1 MDLNI
6 IIDDYSMNLNIPE
19 DFIESSSEA
28 LQRLDDRMD
37 GGVQMGREWI
47 QNPDRQQRC
56 QVAADKLLTALET
69 DNRQLAL
76 VSAGYIISR
85 MPGVKRVRIDN
96 SGELSGTL
104 FE

>member
-6 IIDDYSMNLNIPE
+6 IIDDYSMNLNIPKT
-19 DFIESSSEA
+19 FMASSTEA
-28 LQRLDDRMD
+28 FQRLDHSMN
-37 GGVQMGREWI
+37 GGVQMGREWV
-47 QNPDRQQRC
+47 QDPDRQQRC

-69 DNRQLAL
+69 DNYQLAL

-85 MPGVKRVRIDN
+85 IPGVKRVRIDN
-96 SGELSGTL
+96 SGEISGTL